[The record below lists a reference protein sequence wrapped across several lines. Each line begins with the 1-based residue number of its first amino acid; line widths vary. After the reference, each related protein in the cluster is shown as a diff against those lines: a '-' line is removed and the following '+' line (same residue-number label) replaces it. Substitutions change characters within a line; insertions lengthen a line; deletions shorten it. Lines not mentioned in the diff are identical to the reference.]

1 LTSVATRQI
10 DGFEKVDIMEKLA
23 PIIKQKFWIL
33 LGVGLVMTFTGW
45 WLATG
50 TLAATVKARVEK
62 VNGAFGKVPSGEIP
76 NNDWS
81 TKLAA
86 RNTEQ
91 DRAVRNTASLLWERQ
106 LSRMAWPSNIATF
119 TRNVPYRGEI
129 PLAARENYR
138 IDYSWDVKRVWESVR
153 PYIQADGTGIVVF
166 GSGPQVLQQKKW
178 GALAPSSA
186 DMWDAQEDLWLME
199 SLLQSIVDVNGGREA
214 QRGDASIHAIE
225 KLELFGGIPAA
236 QRKTA
241 PAASAA
247 GPGGSMMSPGGG
259 HGMGGSGGGASP
271 GGFGGAPGGSEGLGG
286 RPAAATLASADFDR
300 REEFGDDGSGKGAG
314 LGGFGGGP
322 GGGSASAHGSA
333 GGMPGPGGGTA
344 GTGGTA
350 AANAIKRYIEDDAAS
365 PFKTRGFYMTL
376 IMDHRKIPSLIAEL
390 SASEKSAWP
399 VEVVRIQMVRL
410 HDDDIGS
417 GVGGGGGSGPGGY
430 PGGGGSGKGFSLSNI
445 LSGGGGSGPG
455 FGGTGPSYDGGDFAG
470 APSSSSPS
478 YGQPGAAGGNLTT
491 SPAAAGLAA
500 LESALQDPFMA
511 RVAVCGFITLYKEV
525 KPDPIVTTPGTP
537 AAPAGTTPAA
547 PAAMSAEPDV
557 TTPEGSPEG
566 TLAEGDAP
574 AESNPAKPADPSATT
589 PPDATGDTPTPPA
602 GTEASP
608 ETPKSP

>member
-1 LTSVATRQI
+1 
-10 DGFEKVDIMEKLA
+10 MEKLA

-91 DRAVRNTASLLWERQ
+91 DRAVRNTAALLWERQ
-106 LSRMAWPSNIATF
+106 LSRMAWPSNIAAF

-166 GSGPQVLQQKKW
+166 GTGPQVLQQKKW

-199 SLLQSIVDVNGGREA
+199 SLLQSIVDVNGGRDA

-225 KLELFGGIPAA
+225 KLELFGGVPAA

-241 PAASAA
+241 PAASAG
-247 GPGGSMMSPGGG
+247 GPGGGSMSPGGA
-259 HGMGGSGGGASP
+259 HGMGGSGGGGSP
-271 GGFGGAPGGSEGLGG
+271 GGFGGAPGGGEGLGG
-286 RPAAATLASADFDR
+286 RTAAATLASADFDR

-314 LGGFGGGP
+314 LGGSGGFGGGP
-322 GGGSASAHGSA
+322 GGGPASAHGGP
-333 GGMPGPGGGTA
+333 GGMPGPGGS
-344 GTGGTA
+344 GGTA
-350 AANAIKRYIEDDAAS
+350 AANAVKRYIEDDAAA

-410 HDDDIGS
+410 HDDDVGS
-417 GVGGGGGSGPGGY
+417 GLGGGSGPGGY
-430 PGGGGSGKGFSLSNI
+430 PGGGNSGKGFSLSNI
-445 LSGGGGSGPG
+445 LSGNGGSGPG
-455 FGGTGPSYDGGDFAG
+455 FGNTGSSFEGSDFGG
-470 APSSSSPS
+470 APASPS
-478 YGQPGAAGGNLTT
+478 LGSSNYGQPGAAGANLAT

-525 KPDPIVTTPGTP
+525 KPDPVVTPPGAPAVP
-537 AAPAGTTPAA
+537 AATTPAA
-547 PAAMSAEPDV
+547 PGATTADPEVA
-557 TTPEGSPEG
+557 TPEGTPEG
-566 TLAEGDAP
+566 TPAEGDMP
-574 AESNPAKPADPSATT
+574 AEGNPAKPADPAATT

-602 GTEASP
+602 RTEASP

>member
-1 LTSVATRQI
+1 
-10 DGFEKVDIMEKLA
+10 MEKLA

-166 GSGPQVLQQKKW
+166 GTGPQVLQQKKW

-225 KLELFGGIPAA
+225 KLELFGGVPAA

-241 PAASAA
+241 PAASAS
-247 GPGGSMMSPGGG
+247 GPGGGAMSPGGG
-259 HGMGGSGGGASP
+259 HGMGGSGGGGGGSP
-271 GGFGGAPGGSEGLGG
+271 GGFGGGPGGSEGLGG
-286 RPAAATLASADFDR
+286 GRPGAAALASADFDR
-300 REEFGDDGSGKGAG
+300 REEFGDDGSGKGASLG
-314 LGGFGGGP
+314 GSGGFGGGP
-322 GGGSASAHGSA
+322 ASAHGSG
-333 GGMPGPGGGTA
+333 GGMPGPGG
-344 GTGGTA
+344 TGGTA
-350 AANAIKRYIEDDAAS
+350 AVNTVKRYIEDDATA

-417 GVGGGGGSGPGGY
+417 GTGGGSGPGGY
-430 PGGGGSGKGFSLSNI
+430 PGGGSSGRGFSLSNI
-445 LSGGGGSGPG
+445 LSGSGGGGSGPG
-455 FGGTGPSYDGGDFAG
+455 FGASQSYDGGDFTG
-470 APSSSSPS
+470 APATSSAVGGPG
-478 YGQPGAAGGNLTT
+478 YGQPGAAGTNLAT

-511 RVAVCGFITLYKEV
+511 RVAICGFITLYKEV
-525 KPDPIVTTPGTP
+525 KPDPVVTTPGAP

-547 PAAMSAEPDV
+547 PGAMSADPEV

-566 TLAEGDAP
+566 TPAEGDTP
-574 AESNPAKPADPSATT
+574 AENNPAKPADPSATT

>member
-1 LTSVATRQI
+1 
-10 DGFEKVDIMEKLA
+10 MEKLA

-259 HGMGGSGGGASP
+259 HGMGGSGGGGSP

-314 LGGFGGGP
+314 LGGSGGGFGGGP

-445 LSGGGGSGPG
+445 LSGGGGGSGPG

-566 TLAEGDAP
+566 TPAEGDAP

>member
-1 LTSVATRQI
+1 
-10 DGFEKVDIMEKLA
+10 MEKLA

-153 PYIQADGTGIVVF
+153 PYIQAEGTGIVVF
-166 GSGPQVLQQKKW
+166 GTGPHVLQQKKW

-241 PAASAA
+241 PAASA
-247 GPGGSMMSPGGG
+247 GSPGGG
-259 HGMGGSGGGASP
+259 MMTPGGAHGMGGSGSGGGGSP
-271 GGFGGAPGGSEGLGG
+271 GGLGGGFGGSPGGSEGLGG
-286 RPAAATLASADFDR
+286 GRSAAQALASVDFDR
-300 REEFGDDGSGKGAG
+300 RDEFGDDGSGKGNSLG
-314 LGGFGGGP
+314 GTGGFGGGP
-322 GGGSASAHGSA
+322 GGGPAASHGSG
-333 GGMPGPGGGTA
+333 GGMPGPGGSG

-350 AANAIKRYIEDDAAS
+350 AANTIKRYIEDDAAS

-417 GVGGGGGSGPGGY
+417 GVGGGGGSGPGGGY
-430 PGGGGSGKGFSLSNI
+430 PGGGSSGRGSSLSSI
-445 LSGGGGSGPG
+445 LSGSGGSGPG
-455 FGGTGPSYDGGDFAG
+455 FGGTSPSYDESNFAG
-470 APSSSSPS
+470 APASSTLGSPG
-478 YGQPGAAGGNLTT
+478 YGQPGAAGANLTT

-511 RVAVCGFITLYKEV
+511 RVAICGFITLYKEV
-525 KPDPIVTTPGTP
+525 KPEPVVTTPGAP

-547 PAAMSAEPDV
+547 PGAMSADPDV

-566 TLAEGDAP
+566 TPAEGDTP
-574 AESNPAKPADPSATT
+574 TESNPAKPVDPSATT
-589 PPDATGDTPTPPA
+589 PPDAPGEIATPPA

>member
-1 LTSVATRQI
+1 LTSVAIRQI

-50 TLAATVKARVEK
+50 TLAATVKAQVEK
-62 VNGAFGKVPSGEIP
+62 VNSAFGKVPTGEIP

-153 PYIQADGTGIVVF
+153 PYNQAEGTGIVVF
-166 GSGPQVLQQKKW
+166 GTGPQVLQQKKW

-199 SLLQSIVDVNGGREA
+199 SLLQSIVDVNGGRDA

-241 PAASAA
+241 PAASA
-247 GPGGSMMSPGGG
+247 SPGGTMAPG
-259 HGMGGSGGGASP
+259 GAHGMGGSPGGGALG
-271 GGFGGAPGGSEGLGG
+271 GGFGGGVGGSEGLGG
-286 RPAAATLASADFDR
+286 RSAAQALASADFDR
-300 REEFGDDGSGKGAG
+300 RDEFGDDGSGRGAG
-314 LGGFGGGP
+314 SGGFGGGP
-322 GGGSASAHGSA
+322 GGGPAGAHS
-333 GGMPGPGGGTA
+333 GGMPGPGGPGGTA
-344 GTGGTA
+344 GA
-350 AANAIKRYIEDDAAS
+350 PAANAIKRYIEDDAAA

-417 GVGGGGGSGPGGY
+417 GVGGGGGSGSGGY
-430 PGGGGSGKGFSLSNI
+430 PGGGNSGRGFSLSNI
-445 LSGGGGSGPG
+445 LSGSGGSGPG
-455 FGGTGPSYDGGDFAG
+455 FGGPGQSFDGGEFSTGPA
-470 APSSSSPS
+470 SSTLGSPS
-478 YGQPGAAGGNLTT
+478 YGQPGAAGANLAT

-525 KPDPIVTTPGTP
+525 KPEPVVATPGAP
-537 AAPAGTTPAA
+537 AAPAGTTPTA
-547 PAAMSAEPDV
+547 PAAMSADPDV
-557 TTPEGSPEG
+557 NTPEGTPEG
-566 TLAEGDAP
+566 TPAEGDTP
-574 AESNPAKPADPSATT
+574 AESNPAKPANPSATT